1 MYIVGNRYKI
11 IDKDEIY
18 PNNLYKAQDTF
29 CNNLV
34 LINIIEDN
42 NYVNKNFLENLIDE
56 MTHLK
61 SLKFPGIL
69 EIIDVGVF
77 KTEKTYYYIVS
88 PYYNGITLEK
98 MIKENLLNRKYIIK
112 IFNKILK
119 TFEFAENNNIYHGSL
134 NPKLI
139 MIDSNFDVKI
149 ANFGIVKANNG
160 INIRN
165 KDTKVYLSP
174 SQICI
179 NYTDIQSD
187 FYSLGIILFESLF
200 NKLPYK
206 VYDEDEKML
215 NLIDKGIDYS
225 KFNSNESNKDMID
238 IINKLLAR
246 KDKYQNVKEIIVD
259 ITGLMYDEVNINNV
273 DMVIQKEVEVVRKKR
288 KKYKYKNKIIAIIII
303 ILVIISSFFA
313 VFQ

>member
-187 FYSLGIILFESLF
+187 FYSLGIILFESLLINYHIKF
-200 NKLPYK
+200 MM
-206 VYDEDEKML
+206 KM
-215 NLIDKGIDYS
+215 
-225 KFNSNESNKDMID
+225 
-238 IINKLLAR
+238 
-246 KDKYQNVKEIIVD
+246 
-259 ITGLMYDEVNINNV
+259 
-273 DMVIQKEVEVVRKKR
+273 KKC
-288 KKYKYKNKIIAIIII
+288 
-303 ILVIISSFFA
+303 
-313 VFQ
+313 